1 MEKQEKKNAQKRTV
15 LIVDD
20 TAMNRALLAD
30 ILESDYQILEA
41 STGLEA
47 AGILTSH
54 WTDISLVL
62 LDVVMPDMDGFEL
75 LSLMNK
81 NNWLQSVPVI
91 MISADGS
98 ADNIDRAYDLGATD
112 YITRPFDEMTVRR
125 RVQNT
130 INLYAKQKVM
140 ENMVTEQIMEKERS
154 NFQMVEILSNVV
166 EFRNG
171 ESGLHVRHV
180 RAITD
185 VLLQC
190 LRRRCPQYGL
200 TSAKIAI
207 ITNASALHDIGK
219 ISIDEKIL
227 NKPSRLTPE
236 EFDIMKTHTVTG
248 ARMLEETP
256 QQGGDDSFLH
266 VAHDICRWHHERWDG
281 RGYPDGLKGEEIPIS
296 AQVVALADVYDALT
310 ATRVYKPAFPPEKAL
325 EMILNGECG
334 AFNPLLLECLKECAH
349 RLERELDLNTDS
361 SMSAM
366 EIRRVTSELLAH
378 GELSTSSKTLN
389 LLEQE
394 RSKLQFYTAMTQD
407 IFFEYDCEAHRLTFC
422 PAGAKALGLKTAVT
436 QPNADPQVQS
446 MGPEHLAQMRAVLAQ
461 ATYMDPDVQTQ
472 CDMTL
477 ADGTTGQ
484 FRVDLRAIWEGEDR
498 PAYSR
503 VVGKLT
509 ALQDEV

>member
-1 MEKQEKKNAQKRTV
+1 MEKREKKTTGKRVV

-20 TAMNRALLAD
+20 NALNRALLTD
-30 ILESDYQILEA
+30 ILEPDYNVLEA
-41 STGLEA
+41 ATGLEA
-47 AGILTSH
+47 VGILTSR
-54 WTDISLVL
+54 WTDVDLML

-75 LSLMNK
+75 LSVMNK
-81 NNWLQSVPVI
+81 NNWLLSIPVI

-98 ADNIDRAYDLGATD
+98 PSHIDRAYDLGATD
-112 YITRPFDEMTVRR
+112 YITRPFDERTVRR
-125 RVQNT
+125 RVKNT

-185 VLLQC
+185 VLLQA
-190 LRRRCPQYGL
+190 LRRRCPQYNL
-200 TSAKIAI
+200 TPAKIAV

-236 EFDIMKTHTVTG
+236 EFEIIKTHTVTG

-256 QQGGDDSFLH
+256 QQGEDNDSFLH
-266 VAHDICRWHHERWDG
+266 VAHDICRWHHERYDG
-281 RGYPDGLKGEEIPIS
+281 CGYPDGLKGEEIPIS

-310 ATRVYKPAFPPEKAL
+310 ATRVYKPAYPPEQAL
-325 EMILNGECG
+325 KMILAGECG
-334 AFNPLLLECLKECAH
+334 AFNPDLLGCLQECAN
-349 RLERELDLNTDS
+349 RLQRELDLNSDS

-378 GELSTSSKTLN
+378 GELSASSRTLN

-394 RSKLQFYTAMTQD
+394 RSKAQFYADMVED
-407 IFFEYDCEAHRLTFC
+407 IFFEYNRDSHRLTLSQS
-422 PAGAKALGLKTAVT
+422 GAQVLGLPTAIHHPDADPRLLALGEGLWT
-436 QPNADPQVQS
+436 D
-446 MGPEHLAQMRAVLAQ
+446 MRQQLTK
-461 ATYMDPDVQTQ
+461 ATYIDPDVQVAY
-472 CDMTL
+472 TL
-477 ADGTTGQ
+477 NLNGVPRNVRLNLRTLWDGEERPSYA
-484 FRVDLRAIWEGEDR
+484 RVL
-498 PAYSR
+498 
-503 VVGKLT
+503 GKLT
-509 ALQDEV
+509 LM

>member
-1 MEKQEKKNAQKRTV
+1 MGIKETKAPEKRIV

-20 TAMNRALLAD
+20 NALNRALLTD
-30 ILESDYQILEA
+30 ILEADY
-41 STGLEA
+41 TVLEA
-47 AGILTSH
+47 ATGKEAVAILTIH
-54 WTDISLVL
+54 WTDIDLML
-62 LDVVMPDMDGFEL
+62 LDVVMPEMDGFEL
-75 LSLMNK
+75 LGVMNRNGWHASL
-81 NNWLQSVPVI
+81 PVI

-98 ADNIDRAYDLGATD
+98 PANIDRAYDLGATD
-112 YITRPFDEMTVRR
+112 YITRPFDERTVRR
-125 RVQNT
+125 RVKNT

-185 VLLQC
+185 VLLQA
-190 LRRRCPQYGL
+190 LRRRCPQYNL
-200 TSAKIAI
+200 TPAKIAV

-236 EFDIMKTHTVTG
+236 EFEIIKTHTVTG

-256 QQGGDDSFLH
+256 EQGEDNDSFLH

-281 RGYPDGLKGEEIPIS
+281 GGYPDGLKGEEIPIS

-310 ATRVYKPAFPPEKAL
+310 ATRVYKPAYPPEQAL
-325 EMILNGECG
+325 KMILSGECG
-334 AFNPLLLECLKECAH
+334 AFNPALLECLQVCAH
-349 RLERELDLNTDS
+349 RLQRELDLNSDS

-378 GELSTSSKTLN
+378 GELSAAGRTLN

-394 RSKLQFYTAMTQD
+394 RSKNQFYADMAQD
-407 IFFEYDCEAHRLTFC
+407 IFFEYSRDHRRLTLSEW
-422 PAGAKALGLKTAVT
+422 GARALGLPETMDN
-436 QPNADPQVQS
+436 PDADPRFAALGEGVW
-446 MGPEHLAQMRAVLAQ
+446 AAMRQKLAQ
-461 ATYMDPDVQTQ
+461 ATYMDPDVQGEVALRTSAGPKQ
-472 CDMTL
+472 YRVNLRTL
-477 ADGTTGQ
+477 
-484 FRVDLRAIWEGEDR
+484 WEGEDR
-498 PAYSR
+498 PTYVR
-503 VVGKLT
+503 VLGKLT
-509 ALQDEV
+509 ALED

>member
-1 MEKQEKKNAQKRTV
+1 MDNAKKLKNKKTV

-20 TAMNRALLAD
+20 TELNRVMLSEILAP
-30 ILESDYQILEA
+30 DYEIMEA

-47 AGILTSH
+47 EGILTGH
-54 WTDISLVL
+54 WMEISLIL
-62 LDVVMPDMDGFEL
+62 LDVVMPDMDGFGL

-200 TSAKIAI
+200 TFAQIAV

-256 QQGGDDSFLH
+256 QQGGDDGFLH
-266 VAHDICRWHHERWDG
+266 IAHDICRWHHERWDG

-310 ATRVYKPAFPPEKAL
+310 ATRVYKPAYPPEKAL
-325 EMILNGECG
+325 DMILNGECG
-334 AFNPLLLECLKECAH
+334 AFNPLLLDCLKECAH
-349 RLERELDLNTDS
+349 RLERELDLNADS

-366 EIRRVTSELLAH
+366 EIRRVTNELLAH
-378 GELSTSSKTLN
+378 GELSTASKTLN

-394 RSKLQFYTAMTQD
+394 RSKNQFYTALCGD
-407 IFFEYDCEAHRLTFC
+407 ILFEYDRTAQRLTLSKYGAQRLGL
-422 PAGAKALGLKTAVT
+422 PAAVSQPDADQQVRALGEEAARDIHRKL
-436 QPNADPQVQS
+436 DD
-446 MGPEHLAQMRAVLAQ
+446 
-461 ATYMDPDVQTQ
+461 ATPAAPDVQGVY
-472 CDMTL
+472 TL
-477 ADGTTGQ
+477 NLPGGPRR
-484 FRVDLRAIWEGEDR
+484 FRVDLRTLWDNDDQ
-498 PAYSR
+498 PAYAR

-509 ALQDEV
+509 ELAD

>member
-1 MEKQEKKNAQKRTV
+1 MTKKEKQRESKRTV

-20 TAMNRALLAD
+20 TELNRALLTDILAPDYD
-30 ILESDYQILEA
+30 ILEAATGMEA
-41 STGLEA
+41 VGV
-47 AGILTSH
+47 LTSR
-54 WTDISLVL
+54 WTGISLVL

-81 NNWLQSVPVI
+81 NGWLSSVPVI
-91 MISADGS
+91 MISADAS
-98 ADNIDRAYDLGATD
+98 AGYIDRAYDLGATD
-112 YITRPFDEMTVRR
+112 YITRPFDEQTVRR

-185 VLLQC
+185 VLLQT

-200 TSAKIAI
+200 TATQIAL

-236 EFDIMKTHTVTG
+236 EFEIMKTHTVTG

-256 QQGGDDSFLH
+256 NPQGGNDSFLR
-266 VAHDICRWHHERWDG
+266 VAHDICRWHHERYDG

-310 ATRVYKPAFPPEKAL
+310 ATRVYKPAYPPEKAM
-325 EMILNGECG
+325 EMILGGECG
-334 AFNPLLLECLKECAH
+334 TFNPLLLECLKECAQ
-349 RLERELDLNTDS
+349 RLKRELDLNSDS

-378 GELSTSSKTLN
+378 GELTASSRTLN

-394 RSKLQFYTAMTQD
+394 RGKTQFYTSMSREM
-407 IFFEYDCEAHRLTFC
+407 FFEYDRESHRVTLSGWAAQELGLTETTIHLDTGIQEEILGAEALKDVNRLL
-422 PAGAKALGLKTAVT
+422 AGA
-436 QPNADPQVQS
+436 
-446 MGPEHLAQMRAVLAQ
+446 
-461 ATYMDPDVQTQ
+461 TYLDPDVTGEY
-472 CDMTL
+472 TL
-477 ADGTTGQ
+477 ELSGGPRR
-484 FRVDLRAIWEGEDR
+484 FRVDLRTLWDGEDR
-498 PAYSR
+498 PTFAR

-509 ALQDEV
+509 ALDG

>member
-1 MEKQEKKNAQKRTV
+1 MKKESASKGTI

-20 TAMNRALLAD
+20 TPLNRALLTD
-30 ILESDYQILEA
+30 ILESDYVILEA

-47 AGILTSH
+47 MGILTTH
-54 WTDISLVL
+54 WAEISLVL

-75 LSLMNK
+75 LDLMNK
-81 NNWLQSVPVI
+81 NNWLSSVPVI
-91 MISADGS
+91 VISADGS
-98 ADNIDRAYDLGATD
+98 AENIDRAYDLGATD
-112 YITRPFDEMTVRR
+112 YITHPFDEKTVQRR
-125 RVQNT
+125 AQNT

-185 VLLQC
+185 VLLQT
-190 LRRRCPQYGL
+190 LRRRCPQYNL
-200 TSAKIAI
+200 TSAQISI

-236 EFDIMKTHTVTG
+236 EFEIMKTHTTTG

-256 QQGGDDSFLH
+256 QQDGGDDSFLR

-310 ATRVYKPAFPPEKAL
+310 ATRVYKPAFPPEQAL

-334 AFNPLLLECLKECAH
+334 AFNPVLLECLQECAQ
-349 RLERELDLNTDS
+349 RLKRELNLNSDG

-366 EIRRVTSELLAH
+366 EIRRITSELLAR
-378 GELSTSSKTLN
+378 GELNASSKTLS

-394 RSKLQFYTAMTQD
+394 RSKVQFYTALSTD
-407 IFFEYDCEAHRLTFC
+407 ILFEYDREARRLTLSES
-422 PAGAKALGLKTAVT
+422 GAEALGLKTAIS
-436 QPNADPQVQS
+436 QPDTD
-446 MGPEHLAQMRAVLAQ
+446 AQVLALGETSM
-461 ATYMDPDVQTQ
+461 AEMRKRLEETTYMNPDVQGEY
-472 CDMTL
+472 TL
-477 ADGTTGQ
+477 NLSGGPKR
-484 FRVDLRAIWEGEDR
+484 FLVHLRTLWDGEDR
-498 PAYSR
+498 PSYAR

-509 ALQDEV
+509 ALDA